1 MSGRR
6 TFRFGGG
13 LISVFMVLLV
23 LMLSTFAVLSWVT
36 ASSEEKLADRAERAA
51 SDYYRAVGAA
61 AQDAGQAAFFAEQG
75 DSEGMAALGE
85 LDGDILTL
93 VHSVDDRRQ
102 LRTVY
107 RIGKSAP
114 YLSLLSQTVEST
126 AEWEEESMN
135 LWTGE

>member
-23 LMLSTFAVLSWVT
+23 LMLSTFAALSWMT
-36 ASSEEKLADRAERAA
+36 ASSEEKLASRAEQAA

-61 AQDAGQAAFFAEQG
+61 AQDAGQAAFFAERG
-75 DSEGMAALGE
+75 DSESLAALGE
-85 LDGDILTL
+85 LDGNILTL
-93 VHSVDDRRQ
+93 VHPVDDRRQ

-126 AEWEEESMN
+126 AEWEEESLN